1 MAYILFPVG
10 LCRSAHYEGRNR
22 SGKALIQPLFA
33 AAASYVNFN
42 ALGLDPVALDLGFF
56 TIKWYSLAYIAG
68 IIMGWWYMLRLIAQP
83 GAPMARR
90 HVDDLVFYMT
100 LGIILGGRIGYV
112 LFYKPSLLANP
123 LDLIKLWEGGM
134 SFHGG
139 LLGVLIALF
148 LFVRRHKLDY
158 LRVHDY
164 VALCVPFGLFFGR
177 IANFV
182 NGELWGRPT
191 TVPWAIV
198 FPLAGDEPRHPSQL
212 YEAGLEGIALFAALW
227 FFFWKTDARYQPG
240 KLAGTFALGYGL
252 SRVALERVRQPD
264 AGLENLPWGLTM
276 GQTLS
281 VPMIALGLY
290 LILTAKNRGKGGQ
303 SIPAGAQGTA

>member
-1 MAYILFPVG
+1 MIH
-10 LCRSAHYEGRNR
+10 S
-22 SGKALIQPLFA
+22 LIA
-33 AAASYVNFN
+33 AAASYVNFDS
-42 ALGLDPVALDLGFF
+42 LGLDPVALDLGFF

-68 IIMGWWYMLRLIAQP
+68 IIMGWWYMLRLIDQP

-90 HVDDLVFYMT
+90 HVDDIVFYMT

-112 LFYKPSLLANP
+112 LFYKPEILANP
-123 LDLIKLWEGGM
+123 LDVFKLWEGGM

-139 LLGVLIALF
+139 LLGVLVGLF
-148 LFVRRHKLDY
+148 LFVRRHKLDW

-191 TVPWAIV
+191 TVPWANV
-198 FPLAGDEPRHPSQL
+198 FPHAGPEPRQPSQL
-212 YEAGLEGIALFAALW
+212 YEAGLEGIALFAVLW
-227 FFFWKTDARYQPG
+227 FLFWKTDARYQPG

-252 SRVALERVRQPD
+252 SRVALEKVRQPD
-264 AGLENLPWGLTM
+264 AGLEHLSWGLTM

-281 VPMIALGLY
+281 IPMILLGLY
-290 LILTAKNRGKGGQ
+290 LIFTAKSRGKGGL
-303 SIPAGAQGTA
+303 SVPAGAQGTA

>member
-1 MAYILFPVG
+1 MIH
-10 LCRSAHYEGRNR
+10 S
-22 SGKALIQPLFA
+22 LIATA
-33 AAASYVNFN
+33 ATYVNFTS
-42 ALGLDPVALDLGFF
+42 LGLDPVAVDLGFF

-90 HVDDLVFYMT
+90 HVDDIVFYMT

-112 LFYKPSLLANP
+112 LFYKPEILANP
-123 LDLIKLWEGGM
+123 LDVLKLWEGGM

-139 LLGVLIALF
+139 LLGVLVGLF
-148 LFVRRHKLDY
+148 LFVRRHQLDY

-164 VALCVPFGLFFGR
+164 VSLCVPFGLFFGR

-198 FPLAGDEPRHPSQL
+198 FPSAGPEPRHPSQL
-212 YEAGLEGIALFAALW
+212 YEAGLEGIALFAVMW
-227 FFFWKTDARYQPG
+227 FLFWKTDARYQPG

-290 LILTAKNRGKGGQ
+290 LILTAKGRAKGGTAL
-303 SIPAGAQGTA
+303 PAGAQGAA